1 MPRQR
6 SPSRDKAFE
15 IYKDHKGNIDLVK
28 IAETLNF
35 SPGTIRGWKN
45 KDQWDNKLNG
55 TFQKKCNKNTER
67 SKHKKVNKKSKK
79 EPMQQ
84 EVEEVLNNSELTDKQ
99 RLFCIYQVK
108 YFNATKAYQKAYGS
122 SYESALVAGPRLLG
136 NVRIKEEIQKLK
148 QSRLNKAMLSQDDIF
163 QKYMDI
169 AFSDITDYIE
179 FGQKKIKV
187 KDNEGK
193 EKTIKCNYADFNNS
207 NEIDGTII
215 SEVSQGKDGVKIK
228 LHDKMKAL
236 DWLAEHMDMATEEQR
251 LKCEKLKSDIKNASG
266 NSNDSNDEGI
276 KNFIEATRPSESEIK
291 ELFKDD
297 ENEKEKED

>member
-6 SPSRDKAFE
+6 SPNRDKAFE
-15 IYKDHKGNIDLVK
+15 IYKDHNGNIKLKD
-28 IAETLNF
+28 IAEQLNISDVQIRKWKSTDKWDEKLKDTLPLKSNV
-35 SPGTIRGWKN
+35 TNKN
-45 KDQWDNKLNG
+45 KCD
-55 TFQKKCNKNTER
+55 
-67 SKHKKVNKKSKK
+67 KK

-108 YFNATKAYQKAYGS
+108 YFNATKAYQKAYGCDYITANAHG
-122 SYESALVAGPRLLG
+122 YELLSNVVIKSEIDRLK
-136 NVRIKEEIQKLK
+136 RSKLN
-148 QSRLNKAMLSQDDIF
+148 RAMLEPDDIF

-179 FGQKKIKV
+179 FGQKKIKI
-187 KDNEGK
+187 KDDEGK
-193 EKTIKCNYADFNNS
+193 EKTVKRNYVDFNSS

-236 DWLAEHMDMATEEQR
+236 DWLTEHMDMATEEQR
-251 LKCEKLKSDIKNASG
+251 LKCEKLKSDIKNANG
-266 NSNDSNDEGI
+266 NSSDSNTEGI

-297 ENEKEKED
+297 ENEKEREY

>member
-6 SPSRDKAFE
+6 SPNRDKAFE
-15 IYKDHKGNIDLVK
+15 IYKDHKGKIDLVK
-28 IAETLNF
+28 IAETLNL
-35 SPGTIRGWKN
+35 SSGTIRGWKN

-67 SKHKKVNKKSKK
+67 SKRKKVDKKSKK

-108 YFNATKAYQKAYGS
+108 YFNATKAYKKVYKC
-122 SYESALVAGPRLLG
+122 SYETALTNGPALLR
-136 NVRIKEEIQKLK
+136 NTRIKEQILKLK
-148 QSRLNKAMLSQDDIF
+148 QNRLNKAMLEPDDIF

-169 AFSDITDYIE
+169 AFSDITDYIK
-179 FGQKKIKV
+179 FGQKKIKI
-187 KDNEGK
+187 KDDEGK
-193 EKTIKCNYADFNNS
+193 EKTIKRNYVDFNSS

-236 DWLAEHMDMATEEQR
+236 DWLAEHMDMATEEQ
-251 LKCEKLKSDIKNASG
+251 KVKIAKLEAETNNIKG
-266 NSNDSNDEGI
+266 NKNYDEAKTWAERI
-276 KNFIEATRPSESEIK
+276 QEIAAK
-291 ELFKDD
+291 RRG
-297 ENEKEKED
+297 NNG

>member
-6 SPSRDKAFE
+6 SPSRDKAFN
-15 IYKDHKGNIDLVK
+15 IYKEHKGNIKLKD
-28 IAETLNF
+28 IAKQLNISDVQIRKWKSSDKWDEKLKGTLPLKSNV
-35 SPGTIRGWKN
+35 TNKN
-45 KDQWDNKLNG
+45 K
-55 TFQKKCNKNTER
+55 CA
-67 SKHKKVNKKSKK
+67 KK

-108 YFNATKAYQKAYGS
+108 YFNATKSYQKAYES

-148 QSRLNKAMLSQDDIF
+148 QSRLNRAILDPDDIF

-193 EKTIKCNYADFNNS
+193 EKTIKRNYVDFNSS
-207 NEIDGTII
+207 NEVDGTII

-228 LHDKMKAL
+228 LNDKMKAL
-236 DWLAEHMDMATEEQR
+236 DWLAEHMNMATEEQR
-251 LKCEKLKSDIKNASG
+251 LKCEKLKADIKNANG

-276 KNFIEATRPSESEIK
+276 KNFIEATRLSKDEIK
-291 ELFKDD
+291 ELFEDD